1 MPTDWSARYFQNDL
15 GLFYGRV
22 VAPSLKEL
30 GLDENLKMP
39 AEFTSIDE
47 GLEFYAKHTTNLVS
61 YEARR
66 CFALT
71 LVSIFERQL
80 QQWAYDHFPEEEN
93 TKVAGSYTF
102 NALVKATSEHYDLT
116 SIDEYSSIRE
126 TIEELRLLANA
137 VRHGDGPSLK
147 ELRRRAP
154 RLWQA
159 TPTDILRT
167 DEIKLLNRDFIRYID
182 ALGRFWALADFTL
195 HPADALIKPYFS
207 ESDLSGG

>member
-15 GLFYGRV
+15 DRFYGRV

-30 GLDENLKMP
+30 GLDETLTMP
-39 AEFTSIDE
+39 AEFTSMDE
-47 GLEFYAKHTTNLVS
+47 GLEYYAKHTTNLVS

-66 CFALT
+66 CFVLT

-80 QQWAYDHFPEEEN
+80 QRWVYDHYPDAANNKLTDFD
-93 TKVAGSYTF
+93 
-102 NALVKATSEHYDLT
+102 ALVKATSEHYRLA
-116 SIDEYSSIRE
+116 SINEYTCIWG

-147 ELRRRAP
+147 QLRKRAP

-159 TPTDILRT
+159 TPTDILPT
-167 DEIKLLNRDFIRYID
+167 DAIKILDRDFIRYID
-182 ALGRFWALADFTL
+182 ALTRFWGLADSTL
-195 HPADALIKPYFS
+195 HPDDAVTAPNYLES
-207 ESDLSGG
+207 ELSGG